1 MHARC
6 SEWLPWEKFRRATS
20 IPASRSRF
28 KMRGSRDAGPIVQTI
43 LECRKLIRIAPPP
56 FCAQHPQRRI
66 VFFFLL
72 EMERN
77 DGNPR
82 GGLLRTESFPL
93 NAKPRIRWSAAPPGA
108 HL

>member
-6 SEWLPWEKFRRATS
+6 SEWLPWEKFSRATS
-20 IPASRSRF
+20 IPAARTRF

-43 LECRKLIRIAPPP
+43 LECRKLIRILPPL
-56 FCAQHPQRRI
+56 FCAQHSQRRM

-77 DGNPR
+77 DGT
-82 GGLLRTESFPL
+82 LRAPASWHGKFPAQCETANSF
-93 NAKPRIRWSAAPPGA
+93 ASR
-108 HL
+108 